1 MIFRDPYHATYVPR
15 SRVQQRA
22 QALPALLLAC
32 LLLLMLIVA
41 ACSPGQTANQG
52 TPAGSAH
59 PAKAPGQLIYVA
71 IGASD
76 TFGFGTR
83 DPYEENWAT
92 DLANDLSANS
102 NVHLVNLGIPGMLL
116 HQALNVELPVAL
128 DVHPN
133 LVTIWLAV
141 NDLADNVPLASYSH
155 DLNALLSRLQAGM
168 PHVRIAIAN
177 VPDLTLLPHF
187 STFNPVVLRQQIRGY
202 NVAIASAVSRHH
214 VILVDVSSH
223 NYDLAQH
230 PEYIS
235 RDGLHPSVVGYVQ
248 VADIFYQALQG

>member
-15 SRVQQRA
+15 SGMQQWAPARP
-22 QALPALLLAC
+22 ALPLIY

-41 ACSPGQTANQG
+41 ACSPGQPANQG
-52 TPAGSAH
+52 TAGSAH
-59 PAKAPGQLIYVA
+59 PAKVSGQLTYVA

-83 DPYEENWAT
+83 DPYGENWAT
-92 DLANDLSANS
+92 DLANDLSVNA
-102 NVHLVNLGIPGMLL
+102 NVHLVNLGIPGMHL
-116 HQALNVELPVAL
+116 HQALSVELPVAL

-141 NDLADNVPLASYSH
+141 NDLADKVPLASYSH
-155 DLNALLSRLQAGM
+155 DLNVLLSRLQAGM

-187 STFNPVVLRQQIRGY
+187 STFDPVVLRQQIHDY
-202 NVAIASAVSRHH
+202 NVAIAATVNRHH

-235 RDGLHPSVVGYVQ
+235 PDGLHPSVVGYVQ
-248 VADIFYQALQG
+248 LADIFYQALQG